1 MPQEVIDP
9 GDDTLVVRSVGTM
22 PGRTTGLR
30 GTVRFTQAWRLHEH
44 ACRARSAS
52 DQAGGR
58 GFEGPVALRCCVRR
72 DTGNRMVRETRDGV
86 RHKLGVKP
94 RRRRGIEER
103 LIVRVPW
110 VARLWAW
117 VLARMSPTSRV
128 RQILLVR
135 AVQLGLAAYN
145 RGDLA
150 PVLLAH
156 RPDAE
161 YHGRPE
167 ERELGT
173 LGLRGTYRGHDGYR
187 EFDAEWRSA
196 WDSYWVVPQ
205 ELIDYGDRY
214 LLVAQMAG
222 RARGSTVTVSAPVAI
237 LNILDHAGLI
247 VREHRLSD
255 ESAAH
260 ELLASLP

>member
-1 MPQEVIDP
+1 MPQEFIDP
-9 GDDTLVVRSVGTM
+9 VDDTLVVRPVVAM
-22 PGRTTGLR
+22 RGRATGLR
-30 GTVRFTQAWRLHEH
+30 GPVPFTQAWRFDEH
-44 ACRARSAS
+44 GFRARSAS
-52 DQAGGR
+52 DQAGGL
-58 GFEGPVALRCCVRR
+58 GFEGSVRLRCCVRR
-72 DTGNRMVRETRDGV
+72 DTGDRMRETRDGV
-86 RHKLGVKP
+86 RHKLAVKP
-94 RRRRGIEER
+94 RPRRGIEER
-103 LIVRVPW
+103 LIVRAPW
-110 VARLWAW
+110 VAKLWAW

-145 RGDLA
+145 RGDLE
-150 PVLLAH
+150 PVLVAH

-167 ERELGT
+167 ETELGT

-196 WDSYWVVPQ
+196 WDSYRVVPQ

-237 LNILDHAGLI
+237 LNILDHTGLI

-255 ESAAH
+255 ESEAD
-260 ELLASLP
+260 ELLASPP